1 MRGEIVAGT
10 GLLYRG
16 YRGYQVDTAG
26 VAGKQDDTRE
36 PTFIQSNTSKNF
48 STELI
53 YLTLTPSML
62 YKKYFHSIQF
72 NILQKHL
79 NGHTQQTD
87 THTSYASMT
96 LNKHQEMSL
105 HLRDGNME
113 LTYDGDGSLPLTSV
127 IFLRET
133 HL

>member
-1 MRGEIVAGT
+1 MRGEIEAGT

-72 NILQKHL
+72 NIAEAFEWAYTT
-79 NGHTQQTD
+79 NRY
-87 THTSYASMT
+87 THK
-96 LNKHQEMSL
+96 LCVNDFK
-105 HLRDGNME
+105 
-113 LTYDGDGSLPLTSV
+113 
-127 IFLRET
+127 
-133 HL
+133 